1 MRAFMA
7 EILII
12 DDDRNLRETM
22 RELLGDAGYLT
33 RTAVNGEEA
42 FALLQMGVP
51 DLTLCDWKMPGV
63 GGEQFLRS
71 LQGEGLLT
79 SMPVVIIDGAW
90 NRPECD
96 AGHAARSLRFRYQAA
111 RHGCGAG
118 NRSSRA
124 PPHGAAAGGRVIT
137 RAEVP
142 RQVLE
147 RGRC

>member
-51 DLTLCDWKMPGV
+51 DLTLCDWKMPAS
-63 GGEQFLRS
+63 E
-71 LQGEGLLT
+71 
-79 SMPVVIIDGAW
+79 A
-90 NRPECD
+90 
-96 AGHAARSLRFRYQAA
+96 
-111 RHGCGAG
+111 
-118 NRSSRA
+118 SSF
-124 PPHGAAAGGRVIT
+124 
-137 RAEVP
+137 
-142 RQVLE
+142 
-147 RGRC
+147 